1 MEHTIAAI
9 STSTMSSGGISIVR
23 MSGKDAIETAD
34 KIFVSKNGK
43 KLSEA
48 SSHTVHYGNIVDEDG
63 NIIDEVLVIVM
74 RAPNTYTREDVVEID
89 CHGGILVTR
98 KVLEAA
104 IKAGAKPAEPGEFTK
119 RAFLNGR
126 IDLSQA
132 EAVIDVINSKNE
144 YALKSSVS
152 QLDGKLSA
160 KIKEIREVI
169 LNHVAYIEAALDDP
183 EHISLDNYVNNIE
196 KDVDNCVDNVYKLLK
211 TSDNG
216 RIMRDGIRT
225 VILGKTNAGK
235 SSLLNALAKE
245 ERAIV
250 TDIEGTTRDVLE
262 EQVNLGGVT
271 LNLVDTAGIRK
282 TDDYVE
288 SIGVEKAK
296 KYAQDADL
304 VIFVVD
310 SSRPLDKNDDDIISL
325 IQNKNVIVLLNK
337 SDMEQVVKP
346 EDLKNLNK
354 FSMVSI
360 SAKNETGLDKLEH
373 AIKDMFFNG
382 EISFNEEIY
391 ITNVRHK
398 TLLQEAL
405 DSLHMVKDGI
415 NQGMS
420 EDFLTID
427 LMTAYEKLGMIIG
440 EEVEDDLADRIFS
453 KFCMGKKRLFKETAV
468 KNLCETYDV
477 VVVGAGHAGCEA
489 ALACARLGLNTIC
502 FTVSCES
509 IAMMPCNPNIGG
521 SSKGHLVREIDALGG
536 EMGKNIDATFIQSKM
551 LNKSKGPAVHSLR
564 AQADKSDYSHRM
576 RKIMENTDNL
586 LVRQAEVSEI
596 IVEDGIIK
604 GVKTVSGASYFA
616 KAVVLCTGVYLKA
629 KCIFGDVSYETGPNG
644 LLPAN
649 HLTQS
654 LVDNGIE
661 VRRFKTGTPARVD
674 KRSIDFSKMT
684 EQFGDE
690 RVVPFSFTTDPE
702 TVQKD
707 QVSCWLTYTNEETH
721 KIIRDNLDRSP
732 LYAGVIHGTG
742 ARIS

>member
-427 LMTAYEKLGMIIG
+427 LMTAYE
-440 EEVEDDLADRIFS
+440 
-453 KFCMGKKRLFKETAV
+453 
-468 KNLCETYDV
+468 NLECY
-477 VVVGAGHAGCEA
+477 
-489 ALACARLGLNTIC
+489 
-502 FTVSCES
+502 
-509 IAMMPCNPNIGG
+509 
-521 SSKGHLVREIDALGG
+521 
-536 EMGKNIDATFIQSKM
+536 
-551 LNKSKGPAVHSLR
+551 
-564 AQADKSDYSHRM
+564 
-576 RKIMENTDNL
+576 
-586 LVRQAEVSEI
+586 
-596 IVEDGIIK
+596 
-604 GVKTVSGASYFA
+604 
-616 KAVVLCTGVYLKA
+616 
-629 KCIFGDVSYETGPNG
+629 
-644 LLPAN
+644 
-649 HLTQS
+649 
-654 LVDNGIE
+654 
-661 VRRFKTGTPARVD
+661 RRRG
-674 KRSIDFSKMT
+674 
-684 EQFGDE
+684 
-690 RVVPFSFTTDPE
+690 
-702 TVQKD
+702 
-707 QVSCWLTYTNEETH
+707 
-721 KIIRDNLDRSP
+721 
-732 LYAGVIHGTG
+732 
-742 ARIS
+742 

>member
-34 KIFVSKNGK
+34 KIFVSKNRK

-132 EAVIDVINSKNE
+132 EAVIDIINSKNE

-405 DSLHMVKDGI
+405 DSLNMVKDGI

-453 KFCMGKKRLFKETAV
+453 KFCMGK
-468 KNLCETYDV
+468 
-477 VVVGAGHAGCEA
+477 
-489 ALACARLGLNTIC
+489 
-502 FTVSCES
+502 
-509 IAMMPCNPNIGG
+509 
-521 SSKGHLVREIDALGG
+521 
-536 EMGKNIDATFIQSKM
+536 
-551 LNKSKGPAVHSLR
+551 
-564 AQADKSDYSHRM
+564 
-576 RKIMENTDNL
+576 
-586 LVRQAEVSEI
+586 
-596 IVEDGIIK
+596 
-604 GVKTVSGASYFA
+604 
-616 KAVVLCTGVYLKA
+616 
-629 KCIFGDVSYETGPNG
+629 
-644 LLPAN
+644 
-649 HLTQS
+649 
-654 LVDNGIE
+654 
-661 VRRFKTGTPARVD
+661 
-674 KRSIDFSKMT
+674 
-684 EQFGDE
+684 
-690 RVVPFSFTTDPE
+690 
-702 TVQKD
+702 
-707 QVSCWLTYTNEETH
+707 
-721 KIIRDNLDRSP
+721 
-732 LYAGVIHGTG
+732 
-742 ARIS
+742 

>member
-183 EHISLDNYVNNIE
+183 EHISLDSYVNNIE

-453 KFCMGKKRLFKETAV
+453 KFCMGK
-468 KNLCETYDV
+468 
-477 VVVGAGHAGCEA
+477 
-489 ALACARLGLNTIC
+489 
-502 FTVSCES
+502 
-509 IAMMPCNPNIGG
+509 
-521 SSKGHLVREIDALGG
+521 
-536 EMGKNIDATFIQSKM
+536 
-551 LNKSKGPAVHSLR
+551 
-564 AQADKSDYSHRM
+564 
-576 RKIMENTDNL
+576 
-586 LVRQAEVSEI
+586 
-596 IVEDGIIK
+596 
-604 GVKTVSGASYFA
+604 
-616 KAVVLCTGVYLKA
+616 
-629 KCIFGDVSYETGPNG
+629 
-644 LLPAN
+644 
-649 HLTQS
+649 
-654 LVDNGIE
+654 
-661 VRRFKTGTPARVD
+661 
-674 KRSIDFSKMT
+674 
-684 EQFGDE
+684 
-690 RVVPFSFTTDPE
+690 
-702 TVQKD
+702 
-707 QVSCWLTYTNEETH
+707 
-721 KIIRDNLDRSP
+721 
-732 LYAGVIHGTG
+732 
-742 ARIS
+742 

>member
-98 KVLEAA
+98 KVLEAV

-196 KDVDNCVDNVYKLLK
+196 KDVDNCVDTVYKLLK

-453 KFCMGKKRLFKETAV
+453 KFCMGK
-468 KNLCETYDV
+468 
-477 VVVGAGHAGCEA
+477 
-489 ALACARLGLNTIC
+489 
-502 FTVSCES
+502 
-509 IAMMPCNPNIGG
+509 
-521 SSKGHLVREIDALGG
+521 
-536 EMGKNIDATFIQSKM
+536 
-551 LNKSKGPAVHSLR
+551 
-564 AQADKSDYSHRM
+564 
-576 RKIMENTDNL
+576 
-586 LVRQAEVSEI
+586 
-596 IVEDGIIK
+596 
-604 GVKTVSGASYFA
+604 
-616 KAVVLCTGVYLKA
+616 
-629 KCIFGDVSYETGPNG
+629 
-644 LLPAN
+644 
-649 HLTQS
+649 
-654 LVDNGIE
+654 
-661 VRRFKTGTPARVD
+661 
-674 KRSIDFSKMT
+674 
-684 EQFGDE
+684 
-690 RVVPFSFTTDPE
+690 
-702 TVQKD
+702 
-707 QVSCWLTYTNEETH
+707 
-721 KIIRDNLDRSP
+721 
-732 LYAGVIHGTG
+732 
-742 ARIS
+742 

>member
-104 IKAGAKPAEPGEFTK
+104 IKAGAKPAEPGEFTE

-132 EAVIDVINSKNE
+132 EAVIDIINSKNE

-453 KFCMGKKRLFKETAV
+453 KFCMGK
-468 KNLCETYDV
+468 
-477 VVVGAGHAGCEA
+477 
-489 ALACARLGLNTIC
+489 
-502 FTVSCES
+502 
-509 IAMMPCNPNIGG
+509 
-521 SSKGHLVREIDALGG
+521 
-536 EMGKNIDATFIQSKM
+536 
-551 LNKSKGPAVHSLR
+551 
-564 AQADKSDYSHRM
+564 
-576 RKIMENTDNL
+576 
-586 LVRQAEVSEI
+586 
-596 IVEDGIIK
+596 
-604 GVKTVSGASYFA
+604 
-616 KAVVLCTGVYLKA
+616 
-629 KCIFGDVSYETGPNG
+629 
-644 LLPAN
+644 
-649 HLTQS
+649 
-654 LVDNGIE
+654 
-661 VRRFKTGTPARVD
+661 
-674 KRSIDFSKMT
+674 
-684 EQFGDE
+684 
-690 RVVPFSFTTDPE
+690 
-702 TVQKD
+702 
-707 QVSCWLTYTNEETH
+707 
-721 KIIRDNLDRSP
+721 
-732 LYAGVIHGTG
+732 
-742 ARIS
+742 

>member
-9 STSTMSSGGISIVR
+9 STSTMSSGGISVVR

-104 IKAGAKPAEPGEFTK
+104 IKAGAKLAEPGEFTK

-453 KFCMGKKRLFKETAV
+453 KFCMGK
-468 KNLCETYDV
+468 
-477 VVVGAGHAGCEA
+477 
-489 ALACARLGLNTIC
+489 
-502 FTVSCES
+502 
-509 IAMMPCNPNIGG
+509 
-521 SSKGHLVREIDALGG
+521 
-536 EMGKNIDATFIQSKM
+536 
-551 LNKSKGPAVHSLR
+551 
-564 AQADKSDYSHRM
+564 
-576 RKIMENTDNL
+576 
-586 LVRQAEVSEI
+586 
-596 IVEDGIIK
+596 
-604 GVKTVSGASYFA
+604 
-616 KAVVLCTGVYLKA
+616 
-629 KCIFGDVSYETGPNG
+629 
-644 LLPAN
+644 
-649 HLTQS
+649 
-654 LVDNGIE
+654 
-661 VRRFKTGTPARVD
+661 
-674 KRSIDFSKMT
+674 
-684 EQFGDE
+684 
-690 RVVPFSFTTDPE
+690 
-702 TVQKD
+702 
-707 QVSCWLTYTNEETH
+707 
-721 KIIRDNLDRSP
+721 
-732 LYAGVIHGTG
+732 
-742 ARIS
+742 

>member
-183 EHISLDNYVNNIE
+183 EHISLDNYVNNVE

-453 KFCMGKKRLFKETAV
+453 KFCMGK
-468 KNLCETYDV
+468 
-477 VVVGAGHAGCEA
+477 
-489 ALACARLGLNTIC
+489 
-502 FTVSCES
+502 
-509 IAMMPCNPNIGG
+509 
-521 SSKGHLVREIDALGG
+521 
-536 EMGKNIDATFIQSKM
+536 
-551 LNKSKGPAVHSLR
+551 
-564 AQADKSDYSHRM
+564 
-576 RKIMENTDNL
+576 
-586 LVRQAEVSEI
+586 
-596 IVEDGIIK
+596 
-604 GVKTVSGASYFA
+604 
-616 KAVVLCTGVYLKA
+616 
-629 KCIFGDVSYETGPNG
+629 
-644 LLPAN
+644 
-649 HLTQS
+649 
-654 LVDNGIE
+654 
-661 VRRFKTGTPARVD
+661 
-674 KRSIDFSKMT
+674 
-684 EQFGDE
+684 
-690 RVVPFSFTTDPE
+690 
-702 TVQKD
+702 
-707 QVSCWLTYTNEETH
+707 
-721 KIIRDNLDRSP
+721 
-732 LYAGVIHGTG
+732 
-742 ARIS
+742 

>member
-382 EISFNEEIY
+382 EILFNEEIY

-453 KFCMGKKRLFKETAV
+453 KFCMGK
-468 KNLCETYDV
+468 
-477 VVVGAGHAGCEA
+477 
-489 ALACARLGLNTIC
+489 
-502 FTVSCES
+502 
-509 IAMMPCNPNIGG
+509 
-521 SSKGHLVREIDALGG
+521 
-536 EMGKNIDATFIQSKM
+536 
-551 LNKSKGPAVHSLR
+551 
-564 AQADKSDYSHRM
+564 
-576 RKIMENTDNL
+576 
-586 LVRQAEVSEI
+586 
-596 IVEDGIIK
+596 
-604 GVKTVSGASYFA
+604 
-616 KAVVLCTGVYLKA
+616 
-629 KCIFGDVSYETGPNG
+629 
-644 LLPAN
+644 
-649 HLTQS
+649 
-654 LVDNGIE
+654 
-661 VRRFKTGTPARVD
+661 
-674 KRSIDFSKMT
+674 
-684 EQFGDE
+684 
-690 RVVPFSFTTDPE
+690 
-702 TVQKD
+702 
-707 QVSCWLTYTNEETH
+707 
-721 KIIRDNLDRSP
+721 
-732 LYAGVIHGTG
+732 
-742 ARIS
+742 

>member
-211 TSDNG
+211 TSDNS

-453 KFCMGKKRLFKETAV
+453 KFCMGK
-468 KNLCETYDV
+468 
-477 VVVGAGHAGCEA
+477 
-489 ALACARLGLNTIC
+489 
-502 FTVSCES
+502 
-509 IAMMPCNPNIGG
+509 
-521 SSKGHLVREIDALGG
+521 
-536 EMGKNIDATFIQSKM
+536 
-551 LNKSKGPAVHSLR
+551 
-564 AQADKSDYSHRM
+564 
-576 RKIMENTDNL
+576 
-586 LVRQAEVSEI
+586 
-596 IVEDGIIK
+596 
-604 GVKTVSGASYFA
+604 
-616 KAVVLCTGVYLKA
+616 
-629 KCIFGDVSYETGPNG
+629 
-644 LLPAN
+644 
-649 HLTQS
+649 
-654 LVDNGIE
+654 
-661 VRRFKTGTPARVD
+661 
-674 KRSIDFSKMT
+674 
-684 EQFGDE
+684 
-690 RVVPFSFTTDPE
+690 
-702 TVQKD
+702 
-707 QVSCWLTYTNEETH
+707 
-721 KIIRDNLDRSP
+721 
-732 LYAGVIHGTG
+732 
-742 ARIS
+742 

>member
-43 KLSEA
+43 KLSEV

-271 LNLVDTAGIRK
+271 FNLVDTAGIRK

-453 KFCMGKKRLFKETAV
+453 KFCMGK
-468 KNLCETYDV
+468 
-477 VVVGAGHAGCEA
+477 
-489 ALACARLGLNTIC
+489 
-502 FTVSCES
+502 
-509 IAMMPCNPNIGG
+509 
-521 SSKGHLVREIDALGG
+521 
-536 EMGKNIDATFIQSKM
+536 
-551 LNKSKGPAVHSLR
+551 
-564 AQADKSDYSHRM
+564 
-576 RKIMENTDNL
+576 
-586 LVRQAEVSEI
+586 
-596 IVEDGIIK
+596 
-604 GVKTVSGASYFA
+604 
-616 KAVVLCTGVYLKA
+616 
-629 KCIFGDVSYETGPNG
+629 
-644 LLPAN
+644 
-649 HLTQS
+649 
-654 LVDNGIE
+654 
-661 VRRFKTGTPARVD
+661 
-674 KRSIDFSKMT
+674 
-684 EQFGDE
+684 
-690 RVVPFSFTTDPE
+690 
-702 TVQKD
+702 
-707 QVSCWLTYTNEETH
+707 
-721 KIIRDNLDRSP
+721 
-732 LYAGVIHGTG
+732 
-742 ARIS
+742 

>member
-152 QLDGKLSA
+152 QLYGKLSA

-453 KFCMGKKRLFKETAV
+453 KFCMGK
-468 KNLCETYDV
+468 
-477 VVVGAGHAGCEA
+477 
-489 ALACARLGLNTIC
+489 
-502 FTVSCES
+502 
-509 IAMMPCNPNIGG
+509 
-521 SSKGHLVREIDALGG
+521 
-536 EMGKNIDATFIQSKM
+536 
-551 LNKSKGPAVHSLR
+551 
-564 AQADKSDYSHRM
+564 
-576 RKIMENTDNL
+576 
-586 LVRQAEVSEI
+586 
-596 IVEDGIIK
+596 
-604 GVKTVSGASYFA
+604 
-616 KAVVLCTGVYLKA
+616 
-629 KCIFGDVSYETGPNG
+629 
-644 LLPAN
+644 
-649 HLTQS
+649 
-654 LVDNGIE
+654 
-661 VRRFKTGTPARVD
+661 
-674 KRSIDFSKMT
+674 
-684 EQFGDE
+684 
-690 RVVPFSFTTDPE
+690 
-702 TVQKD
+702 
-707 QVSCWLTYTNEETH
+707 
-721 KIIRDNLDRSP
+721 
-732 LYAGVIHGTG
+732 
-742 ARIS
+742 

>member
-216 RIMRDGIRT
+216 RIMWDGIRT

-453 KFCMGKKRLFKETAV
+453 KFCMGK
-468 KNLCETYDV
+468 
-477 VVVGAGHAGCEA
+477 
-489 ALACARLGLNTIC
+489 
-502 FTVSCES
+502 
-509 IAMMPCNPNIGG
+509 
-521 SSKGHLVREIDALGG
+521 
-536 EMGKNIDATFIQSKM
+536 
-551 LNKSKGPAVHSLR
+551 
-564 AQADKSDYSHRM
+564 
-576 RKIMENTDNL
+576 
-586 LVRQAEVSEI
+586 
-596 IVEDGIIK
+596 
-604 GVKTVSGASYFA
+604 
-616 KAVVLCTGVYLKA
+616 
-629 KCIFGDVSYETGPNG
+629 
-644 LLPAN
+644 
-649 HLTQS
+649 
-654 LVDNGIE
+654 
-661 VRRFKTGTPARVD
+661 
-674 KRSIDFSKMT
+674 
-684 EQFGDE
+684 
-690 RVVPFSFTTDPE
+690 
-702 TVQKD
+702 
-707 QVSCWLTYTNEETH
+707 
-721 KIIRDNLDRSP
+721 
-732 LYAGVIHGTG
+732 
-742 ARIS
+742 

>member
-48 SSHTVHYGNIVDEDG
+48 ISHTVHYGNIVDEDG

-337 SDMEQVVKP
+337 SDMEQVVKS

-453 KFCMGKKRLFKETAV
+453 KFCMGK
-468 KNLCETYDV
+468 
-477 VVVGAGHAGCEA
+477 
-489 ALACARLGLNTIC
+489 
-502 FTVSCES
+502 
-509 IAMMPCNPNIGG
+509 
-521 SSKGHLVREIDALGG
+521 
-536 EMGKNIDATFIQSKM
+536 
-551 LNKSKGPAVHSLR
+551 
-564 AQADKSDYSHRM
+564 
-576 RKIMENTDNL
+576 
-586 LVRQAEVSEI
+586 
-596 IVEDGIIK
+596 
-604 GVKTVSGASYFA
+604 
-616 KAVVLCTGVYLKA
+616 
-629 KCIFGDVSYETGPNG
+629 
-644 LLPAN
+644 
-649 HLTQS
+649 
-654 LVDNGIE
+654 
-661 VRRFKTGTPARVD
+661 
-674 KRSIDFSKMT
+674 
-684 EQFGDE
+684 
-690 RVVPFSFTTDPE
+690 
-702 TVQKD
+702 
-707 QVSCWLTYTNEETH
+707 
-721 KIIRDNLDRSP
+721 
-732 LYAGVIHGTG
+732 
-742 ARIS
+742 

>member
-23 MSGKDAIETAD
+23 MSGNDAIETAD

-74 RAPNTYTREDVVEID
+74 RAPNTYTREVVVEID

-453 KFCMGKKRLFKETAV
+453 KFCMGK
-468 KNLCETYDV
+468 
-477 VVVGAGHAGCEA
+477 
-489 ALACARLGLNTIC
+489 
-502 FTVSCES
+502 
-509 IAMMPCNPNIGG
+509 
-521 SSKGHLVREIDALGG
+521 
-536 EMGKNIDATFIQSKM
+536 
-551 LNKSKGPAVHSLR
+551 
-564 AQADKSDYSHRM
+564 
-576 RKIMENTDNL
+576 
-586 LVRQAEVSEI
+586 
-596 IVEDGIIK
+596 
-604 GVKTVSGASYFA
+604 
-616 KAVVLCTGVYLKA
+616 
-629 KCIFGDVSYETGPNG
+629 
-644 LLPAN
+644 
-649 HLTQS
+649 
-654 LVDNGIE
+654 
-661 VRRFKTGTPARVD
+661 
-674 KRSIDFSKMT
+674 
-684 EQFGDE
+684 
-690 RVVPFSFTTDPE
+690 
-702 TVQKD
+702 
-707 QVSCWLTYTNEETH
+707 
-721 KIIRDNLDRSP
+721 
-732 LYAGVIHGTG
+732 
-742 ARIS
+742 

>member
-271 LNLVDTAGIRK
+271 LNLIDTAGIRK

-325 IQNKNVIVLLNK
+325 IQDKNVIVLLNK

-346 EDLKNLNK
+346 DDLKNLNK

-453 KFCMGKKRLFKETAV
+453 KFCMGK
-468 KNLCETYDV
+468 
-477 VVVGAGHAGCEA
+477 
-489 ALACARLGLNTIC
+489 
-502 FTVSCES
+502 
-509 IAMMPCNPNIGG
+509 
-521 SSKGHLVREIDALGG
+521 
-536 EMGKNIDATFIQSKM
+536 
-551 LNKSKGPAVHSLR
+551 
-564 AQADKSDYSHRM
+564 
-576 RKIMENTDNL
+576 
-586 LVRQAEVSEI
+586 
-596 IVEDGIIK
+596 
-604 GVKTVSGASYFA
+604 
-616 KAVVLCTGVYLKA
+616 
-629 KCIFGDVSYETGPNG
+629 
-644 LLPAN
+644 
-649 HLTQS
+649 
-654 LVDNGIE
+654 
-661 VRRFKTGTPARVD
+661 
-674 KRSIDFSKMT
+674 
-684 EQFGDE
+684 
-690 RVVPFSFTTDPE
+690 
-702 TVQKD
+702 
-707 QVSCWLTYTNEETH
+707 
-721 KIIRDNLDRSP
+721 
-732 LYAGVIHGTG
+732 
-742 ARIS
+742 

>member
-132 EAVIDVINSKNE
+132 EAVIDIINSKNE

-453 KFCMGKKRLFKETAV
+453 KFCMGK
-468 KNLCETYDV
+468 
-477 VVVGAGHAGCEA
+477 
-489 ALACARLGLNTIC
+489 
-502 FTVSCES
+502 
-509 IAMMPCNPNIGG
+509 
-521 SSKGHLVREIDALGG
+521 
-536 EMGKNIDATFIQSKM
+536 
-551 LNKSKGPAVHSLR
+551 
-564 AQADKSDYSHRM
+564 
-576 RKIMENTDNL
+576 
-586 LVRQAEVSEI
+586 
-596 IVEDGIIK
+596 
-604 GVKTVSGASYFA
+604 
-616 KAVVLCTGVYLKA
+616 
-629 KCIFGDVSYETGPNG
+629 
-644 LLPAN
+644 
-649 HLTQS
+649 
-654 LVDNGIE
+654 
-661 VRRFKTGTPARVD
+661 
-674 KRSIDFSKMT
+674 
-684 EQFGDE
+684 
-690 RVVPFSFTTDPE
+690 
-702 TVQKD
+702 
-707 QVSCWLTYTNEETH
+707 
-721 KIIRDNLDRSP
+721 
-732 LYAGVIHGTG
+732 
-742 ARIS
+742 

>member
-48 SSHTVHYGNIVDEDG
+48 SSHTVHFGNIVDEDG

-216 RIMRDGIRT
+216 RIMQDGIRT

-453 KFCMGKKRLFKETAV
+453 KFCMGK
-468 KNLCETYDV
+468 
-477 VVVGAGHAGCEA
+477 
-489 ALACARLGLNTIC
+489 
-502 FTVSCES
+502 
-509 IAMMPCNPNIGG
+509 
-521 SSKGHLVREIDALGG
+521 
-536 EMGKNIDATFIQSKM
+536 
-551 LNKSKGPAVHSLR
+551 
-564 AQADKSDYSHRM
+564 
-576 RKIMENTDNL
+576 
-586 LVRQAEVSEI
+586 
-596 IVEDGIIK
+596 
-604 GVKTVSGASYFA
+604 
-616 KAVVLCTGVYLKA
+616 
-629 KCIFGDVSYETGPNG
+629 
-644 LLPAN
+644 
-649 HLTQS
+649 
-654 LVDNGIE
+654 
-661 VRRFKTGTPARVD
+661 
-674 KRSIDFSKMT
+674 
-684 EQFGDE
+684 
-690 RVVPFSFTTDPE
+690 
-702 TVQKD
+702 
-707 QVSCWLTYTNEETH
+707 
-721 KIIRDNLDRSP
+721 
-732 LYAGVIHGTG
+732 
-742 ARIS
+742 

>member
-382 EISFNEEIY
+382 KISFNEEIY

-453 KFCMGKKRLFKETAV
+453 KFCMGK
-468 KNLCETYDV
+468 
-477 VVVGAGHAGCEA
+477 
-489 ALACARLGLNTIC
+489 
-502 FTVSCES
+502 
-509 IAMMPCNPNIGG
+509 
-521 SSKGHLVREIDALGG
+521 
-536 EMGKNIDATFIQSKM
+536 
-551 LNKSKGPAVHSLR
+551 
-564 AQADKSDYSHRM
+564 
-576 RKIMENTDNL
+576 
-586 LVRQAEVSEI
+586 
-596 IVEDGIIK
+596 
-604 GVKTVSGASYFA
+604 
-616 KAVVLCTGVYLKA
+616 
-629 KCIFGDVSYETGPNG
+629 
-644 LLPAN
+644 
-649 HLTQS
+649 
-654 LVDNGIE
+654 
-661 VRRFKTGTPARVD
+661 
-674 KRSIDFSKMT
+674 
-684 EQFGDE
+684 
-690 RVVPFSFTTDPE
+690 
-702 TVQKD
+702 
-707 QVSCWLTYTNEETH
+707 
-721 KIIRDNLDRSP
+721 
-732 LYAGVIHGTG
+732 
-742 ARIS
+742 